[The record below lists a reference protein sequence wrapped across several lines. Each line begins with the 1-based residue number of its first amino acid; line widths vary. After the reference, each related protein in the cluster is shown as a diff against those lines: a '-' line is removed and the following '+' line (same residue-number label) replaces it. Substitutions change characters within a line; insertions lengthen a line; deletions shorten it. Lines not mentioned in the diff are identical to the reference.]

1 MNISGNGA
9 ASAWR
14 AKMSTI
20 LNFAMMAFAAFLI
33 GRWTASSRAVK
44 AASGGSPQI
53 QVQAIRGDSSLTVY
67 YPDLNK
73 LFVYQTPFVG
83 LPNWGCAYSVQLSTP
98 GGNIDRE
105 PCPNPGQKFQ

>member
-1 MNISGNGA
+1 MSISGNGA
-9 ASAWR
+9 PSARWT
-14 AKMSTI
+14 KISTI
-20 LNFAMMAFAAFLI
+20 LNFALIVLVAFLI

-44 AASGGSPQI
+44 AAAGGTPQI
-53 QVQAIRGDSSLTVY
+53 QLQAIRGDSSLTVY

-83 LPNWGCAYSVQLSTP
+83 LPNWGCAYSVQLSSP

-105 PCPNPGQKFQ
+105 PCPNPGQQFQ